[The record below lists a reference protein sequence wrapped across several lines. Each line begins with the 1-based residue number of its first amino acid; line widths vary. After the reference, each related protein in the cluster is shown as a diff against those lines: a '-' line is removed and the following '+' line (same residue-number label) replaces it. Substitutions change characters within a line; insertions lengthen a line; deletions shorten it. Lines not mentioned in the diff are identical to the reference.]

1 MIQYSPLTPLFEEEL
16 WWPQ

>member
-1 MIQYSPLTPLFEEEL
+1 MIQYSPLTALFEEEL